1 MDRVY
6 PWHQLAKDIAI
17 ADALTEG
24 SELQI
29 ATELSQAIQKGTVQ
43 CWKENGEP
51 IRGAVSFAMLRRLAP
66 HLTVAEG
73 NAWLKRNGYL
83 HEWEPV
89 KSSAMP
95 VLVSPPLGTVNRL
108 QAKRQSWRDV
118 AWSYVVQV
126 FSEGQYT
133 TAKELYR
140 ALEKKSGTA
149 SSPFDKGV
157 GSNLGKL
164 VVREIN
170 KSVATK
176 TIQNC
181 WAAIQSARK

>member
-83 HEWEPV
+83 HKWEPAESDT
-89 KSSAMP
+89 KPA
-95 VLVSPPLGTVNRL
+95 LVSASIVTVPRI
-108 QAKRQSWRDV
+108 QAKRKKWSDV
-118 AWSYVVQV
+118 AWPYLVQI